1 MENFEIITDSSANLQ
16 KALLDIYHI
25 HILTL
30 RFSRDKKEY
39 RSYEEGVDRALDEV
53 YESLRKKE
61 KIETFCVE
69 EKEAYDKIYELTK
82 QGKDVL
88 YIGMSSA
95 MSNTYENVEKAV
107 HRVQKEFPDRKLKS
121 VDSLG
126 VALGEGL
133 LVRCAVELR
142 QEGKSLEEVYQWLL
156 SHRLHMCHE
165 IAVDTT
171 EFLQPFASNESGIS
185 RQKNMNSKVVLTLD
199 DEGKAAV
206 EQRIRGRKQSLDYL
220 VDQLKKYAMDLNR
233 YPVYISHGDCREE
246 AEYVAARIKEE
257 TEAKEVLIR
266 VLDPALAAHCGPG
279 TIGLFYYGAHRRVR
293 VFKNDK
299 VHIFLVNSCAGNRQF
314 VSCLRQEL
322 ARTEGL
328 EYYIFTLKKAGQE
341 REVIQRAREL
351 FGSDKLRFYCCGG
364 AGTMRNI
371 LNGFESLEKEE
382 IAFYPKGMYNDFV
395 KSFGKEGKR
404 FEDLYELIHGEVVSV
419 DYIRTNHGVALNSIS
434 NGLDTTLLKQLNKY
448 RLIYLFGKRI
458 PYLLAF
464 LETICKSRWIPLEI
478 RIDGVVYS
486 GKCREIIF
494 CNGISIGGGFKV
506 AGSTSVT
513 DGSGNFCVVMD
524 RAVMPFLKH
533 MNRLKRG
540 KLKENTRGFHLGT
553 FRKAKIR
560 RTDGK
565 PLMLNQDGCLIG
577 DFDQW
582 EIEIRQQG
590 LHLVVP
596 KGVRV

>member
-1 MENFEIITDSSANLQ
+1 
-16 KALLDIYHI
+16 
-25 HILTL
+25 
-30 RFSRDKKEY
+30 
-39 RSYEEGVDRALDEV
+39 
-53 YESLRKKE
+53 
-61 KIETFCVE
+61 
-69 EKEAYDKIYELTK
+69 
-82 QGKDVL
+82 
-88 YIGMSSA
+88 
-95 MSNTYENVEKAV
+95 
-107 HRVQKEFPDRKLKS
+107 
-121 VDSLG
+121 
-126 VALGEGL
+126 
-133 LVRCAVELR
+133 
-142 QEGKSLEEVYQWLL
+142 
-156 SHRLHMCHE
+156 
-165 IAVDTT
+165 
-171 EFLQPFASNESGIS
+171 
-185 RQKNMNSKVVLTLD
+185 
-199 DEGKAAV
+199 
-206 EQRIRGRKQSLDYL
+206 
-220 VDQLKKYAMDLNR
+220 
-233 YPVYISHGDCREE
+233 
-246 AEYVAARIKEE
+246 
-257 TEAKEVLIR
+257 
-266 VLDPALAAHCGPG
+266 
-279 TIGLFYYGAHRRVR
+279 
-293 VFKNDK
+293 
-299 VHIFLVNSCAGNRQF
+299 
-314 VSCLRQEL
+314 
-322 ARTEGL
+322 
-328 EYYIFTLKKAGQE
+328 
-341 REVIQRAREL
+341 
-351 FGSDKLRFYCCGG
+351 
-364 AGTMRNI
+364 
-371 LNGFESLEKEE
+371 
-382 IAFYPKGMYNDFV
+382 MYNDFV